1 MLTSFYTS
9 INAYI
14 IKLIWI
20 KKITIHTFFK
30 NMSENRIVW
39 TEGTIP
45 SFTTELRLAFVDGLF
60 RAFPDPPKR
69 LGIL

>member
-1 MLTSFYTS
+1 MLSSFYTS

-60 RAFPDPPKR
+60 RAFSDTPKR